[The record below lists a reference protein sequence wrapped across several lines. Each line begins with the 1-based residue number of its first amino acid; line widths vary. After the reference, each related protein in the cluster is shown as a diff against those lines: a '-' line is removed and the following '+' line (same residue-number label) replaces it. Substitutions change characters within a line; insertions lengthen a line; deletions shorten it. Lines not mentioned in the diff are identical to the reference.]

1 VLQPDSLK
9 LLGYNFAE
17 KPKIFKF
24 LLFFNIF
31 YAKKMTRGIAR
42 VSKLVYIYK
51 VWLYFISDVQNMDSQ
66 SKYHKGKKD

>member
-17 KPKIFKF
+17 KSKIFKF
-24 LLFFNIF
+24 LLFFNIC

-42 VSKLVYIYK
+42 VSKLVYKKARGNFRK
-51 VWLYFISDVQNMDSQ
+51 VMAACAEALLGQTVLLR
-66 SKYHKGKKD
+66 